1 MIRLMGMV
9 ALVALVSGC
18 VGPPKGRRPLSQR
31 PGDVVPKGPDLRQC
45 LSDLKQLNADYTLM
59 PDRNFGRGCSNLSS
73 VRLTSIGIPITNI
86 TAIRCALA
94 REVAL
99 WTRDSVQPAARRLFG
114 SPVIRVESMGSYSCR
129 NVVGRPQAAGNR
141 SEHATG
147 NAIDIGGFVLASGR
161 RISVAQGWQGNDEER
176 KFLRVVRAAGCERF
190 QTVLSPDYNAAHWD
204 HLHFDMGRGP
214 FCR

>member
-9 ALVALVSGC
+9 ALVALISGC
-18 VGPPKGRRPLSQR
+18 VGPPRGGRPVLRRPGAL
-31 PGDVVPKGPDLRQC
+31 VPNGPELRQC

-59 PDRNFGRGCSNLSS
+59 PDRNFGGGCSNLSS
-73 VRLTSIGIPITNI
+73 VRLTSVGIPITNI

-99 WTRDSVQPAARRLFG
+99 WTRDSVQPAARRWFG
-114 SPVIRVESMGSYSCR
+114 SPVVRVESMGSYSCR
-129 NVVGRPQAAGNR
+129 NVIGRPQAAGNR

-147 NAIDIGGFVLASGR
+147 NAIDIGGFVLANGR
-161 RISVAQGWQGNDEER
+161 RISVAQGWQGDDEEK
-176 KFLRVVRAAGCERF
+176 KFLRAVRAAGCQRF
-190 QTVLSPDYNAAHWD
+190 QTVLSPDFNAAHWD